1 MFDASEISGCKAE
14 EEFYIKSELRSKIA
28 SAILR
33 LPREAHTLTKL
44 RISIVQYLNTAPLV
58 WGFTHGSLRGK
69 YDLSFTV
76 PSQCAEALRTG
87 AADVAIIPAIEY
99 QRIPD
104 LVVLPDLA
112 VASKHRVRSLL
123 LIAKK
128 PIEQVRRIAL
138 DRSSRSTQA
147 LTRILCAERWKITP
161 EFAEVEPEL
170 GMMLRD
176 ADAALLIGD
185 PALRLSVAVDS
196 KAKRGAAGEQICAGS
211 SIGFA
216 GAQSVHVYDIVEEW
230 RRMTNLPAVLAVW
243 AGRREVLTPEVAA
256 DFAASR
262 DFGMAHIAEISAA
275 ASREMQLPPAMLA
288 DYLRQNIDFSLGEE
302 NRRGLELY
310 FRLAAKLQLIPGAK
324 AVEWAAAA
332 DVTVLSSRAV
342 S

>member
-1 MFDASEISGCKAE
+1 LK
-14 EEFYIKSELRSKIA
+14 
-28 SAILR
+28 
-33 LPREAHTLTKL
+33 KL

-58 WGFTHGSLRGK
+58 WGFTHGPLQGK

-76 PSQCAEALRTG
+76 PSQCAEALRAG
-87 AADVAIIPAIEY
+87 AADIAIIPAIEY

-112 VASKHRVRSLL
+112 IASKQRVHSLL

-147 LTRILCAERWKITP
+147 LTRILCAEHWKITP
-161 EFAEVEPEL
+161 EFAEADPEL
-170 GMMLRD
+170 DVMLRD

-185 PALRLSVAVDS
+185 PALRLSVAAETE
-196 KAKRGAAGEQICAGS
+196 AKRGAAGEQICAGS

-216 GAQSVHVYDIVEEW
+216 GAQSVHVYDIVEQW
-230 RRMTNLPAVLAVW
+230 RRLTNLPAVLAIW
-243 AGRREVLTPEVAA
+243 AGRREVLTPDVAA

-262 DFGMAHIAEISAA
+262 DFGMTHITEISTA
-275 ASREMQLPPAMLA
+275 ASREMQLSPAVLA
-288 DYLRQNIDFSLGEE
+288 DYLRQNIDFSLGEK
-302 NRRGLELY
+302 NCRGLELF
-310 FRLAAKLQLIPGAK
+310 FRLAAKLQLIPAAK

-332 DVTVLSSRAV
+332 GETVMSSRAV